1 MGNNSSSLQSK
12 TSSTNMG
19 KSNDLINKFFEQNN
33 VDSLNMTEN
42 NNSRNSGSK
51 IPVIRVSS
59 LTHIGGAKTT
69 LPVANKHSNQFINNM
84 NKNRI
89 FNLIHDTEIQEYHLD
104 NMKSQGILNNQETV
118 IKGGY
123 TAPVNGN
130 ENGNGNSNGNE
141 SDISDAMNR
150 IKEVIVNELKEQEL
164 KGGAKNNIS
173 DSNTDACGCGAND
186 ENKHS
191 NKCEYGKKKTGSKK
205 GKGYESSYRN
215 RKSPSSSESSS
226 SDNLGSSSGSEDGAK
241 HSNNGLSVFPFNSS
255 DVSSKNYRIT
265 RRKK

>member
-19 KSNDLINKFFEQNN
+19 KSNDLINKLFEQNN

-42 NNSRNSGSK
+42 NSSRNGGSK
-51 IPVIRVSS
+51 VPVIRVSN
-59 LTHIGGAKTT
+59 LTHLGGAKTT
-69 LPVANKHSNQFINNM
+69 LPVANKYSNQFINEM
-84 NKNRI
+84 NRNRI
-89 FNLIHDTEIQEYHLD
+89 FNLIHDTEIQEYHLN
-104 NMKSQGILNNQETV
+104 NMKNQGILNNQETV

-123 TAPVNGN
+123 TAPVNA
-130 ENGNGNSNGNE
+130 NE
-141 SDISDAMNR
+141 SDVSDAMNR

-164 KGGAKNNIS
+164 KGGAKNNMS

-186 ENKHS
+186 EGQGKHS
-191 NKCEYGKKKTGSKK
+191 NKCEYGKKKKGSKK

-215 RKSPSSSESSS
+215 KEDSSSSS
-226 SDNLGSSSGSEDGAK
+226 SDLSSSFSDEGGAR

-255 DVSSKNYRIT
+255 DVSDKNYRLN

>member
-42 NNSRNSGSK
+42 NNSRNGGSK

-130 ENGNGNSNGNE
+130 ENGNGNE

-173 DSNTDACGCGAND
+173 DSNTDACGCGGN
-186 ENKHS
+186 EEGKHG
-191 NKCEYGKKKTGSKK
+191 NKCEYGKKKGSKK

-215 RKSPSSSESSS
+215 REDSPSESSNNS
-226 SDNLGSSSGSEDGAK
+226 SDSSVYEDGAK
-241 HSNNGLSVFPFNSS
+241 HSNNGLSVFPLKMNFLLINLLCQ
-255 DVSSKNYRIT
+255 KH
-265 RRKK
+265 

>member
-1 MGNNSSSLQSK
+1 MGNNSSSLNSK
-12 TSSTNMG
+12 TSSTNM
-19 KSNDLINKFFEQNN
+19 KNRNDLINKLFENN

-42 NNSRNSGSK
+42 NIRGGNSN

-59 LTHIGGAKTT
+59 LSQLGGAKTS
-69 LPVANKHSNQFINNM
+69 LPVANKYSKQFINEM

-123 TAPVNGN
+123 VPPTNNV
-130 ENGNGNSNGNE
+130 NE
-141 SDISDAMNR
+141 SDVSDAMNR
-150 IKEVIVNELKEQEL
+150 IKEVIANELKEQQL
-164 KGGAKNNIS
+164 KGGAKNNTS
-173 DSNTDACGCGAND
+173 DSITDACGCGASD
-186 ENKHS
+186 DNKHS
-191 NKCEYGKKKTGSKK
+191 NKCEYGKKNSKK
-205 GKGYESSYRN
+205 GKGYESSLK
-215 RKSPSSSESSS
+215 RKDSPDSDSSS
-226 SDNLGSSSGSEDGAK
+226 SSSSEDGAK

>member
-42 NNSRNSGSK
+42 NNSRNGGSK

-84 NKNRI
+84 NRNRI

-130 ENGNGNSNGNE
+130 ENGNE
-141 SDISDAMNR
+141 SDVSDAMNR

-173 DSNTDACGCGAND
+173 DSNTDACGCGGNED
-186 ENKHS
+186 GQGKHG
-191 NKCEYGKKKTGSKK
+191 NKCEYGKKKKGSKK

-215 RKSPSSSESSS
+215 REDSPSESSFSDS
-226 SDNLGSSSGSEDGAK
+226 SVSEDGAK

>member
-19 KSNDLINKFFEQNN
+19 KSNDLINKLFEQNN

-42 NNSRNSGSK
+42 NNSRNGGSK
-51 IPVIRVSS
+51 IPVIRVSN
-59 LTHIGGAKTT
+59 LTYLGGAKTT
-69 LPVANKHSNQFINNM
+69 LPVANKHSNQFINEM
-84 NKNRI
+84 NRSRI
-89 FNLIHDTEIQEYHLD
+89 FNLIHDTEIQEYHLN

-123 TAPVNGN
+123 TAPVNA
-130 ENGNGNSNGNE
+130 NE
-141 SDISDAMNR
+141 SDVSDAMNR

-164 KGGAKNNIS
+164 KGGAKNNMS

-186 ENKHS
+186 DGQGKHS
-191 NKCEYGKKKTGSKK
+191 NKCEYGKKKKGSKK

-215 RKSPSSSESSS
+215 RESSFSS
-226 SDNLGSSSGSEDGAK
+226 SDDGSSSSEDGAK

-255 DVSSKNYRIT
+255 DVSSKNYRLN

>member
-1 MGNNSSSLQSK
+1 MGNNSSSLNSK

-19 KSNDLINKFFEQNN
+19 NRNDLINKLFEQNN

-42 NNSRNSGSK
+42 NNSRNGGSK
-51 IPVIRVSS
+51 IPVIRVSN
-59 LTHIGGAKTT
+59 LTHLGGAKTS
-69 LPVANKHSNQFINNM
+69 LPVANKHSNQFINEM
-84 NKNRI
+84 NRNRI
-89 FNLIHDTEIQEYHLD
+89 FNLIHDTEIQEYHLN
-104 NMKSQGILNNQETV
+104 NMKNQGILNNQETV

-123 TAPVNGN
+123 TAPVNVN
-130 ENGNGNSNGNE
+130 VNGNE
-141 SDISDAMNR
+141 SDVSDAMNR

-164 KGGAKNNIS
+164 KGGAKNNMS

-186 ENKHS
+186 DGQGKHS
-191 NKCEYGKKKTGSKK
+191 NKCEYGKKKKGSKK

-215 RKSPSSSESSS
+215 KENSSSSSSGSESSS
-226 SDNLGSSSGSEDGAK
+226 SSSEGGAR

-255 DVSSKNYRIT
+255 DVSDKNYRLT

>member
-12 TSSTNMG
+12 TRSTNMG
-19 KSNDLINKFFEQNN
+19 NSNDLINKLFEQHN

-42 NNSRNSGSK
+42 NNSRNGGSK
-51 IPVIRVSS
+51 IPVIRVSN

-84 NKNRI
+84 NRNRI
-89 FNLIHDTEIQEYHLD
+89 FNLIHDTEIQEYHLN

-130 ENGNGNSNGNE
+130 GNE
-141 SDISDAMNR
+141 SDVSDAMNR

-173 DSNTDACGCGAND
+173 DSNTDACGCGGND
-186 ENKHS
+186 DRNSKHS
-191 NKCEYGKKKTGSKK
+191 NKCEYGKKKKSSKK
-205 GKGYESSYRN
+205 GKGYESSYKKD
-215 RKSPSSSESSS
+215 KSPTNGSSS
-226 SDNLGSSSGSEDGAK
+226 SSSSGSDSGTEDGAK

-255 DVSSKNYRIT
+255 DVSSKNYRMT
-265 RRKK
+265 RRNK